1 MHELSVAQQLVELVS
16 AELGDDFVS
25 QVRSVR
31 LRLGPLSGV
40 VTPALLFAY
49 DAATEGTPL
58 AGSVREIEE
67 VAPAVFCPRCDAERE
82 LPGIQRLRCPVCR
95 SPEARV
101 VRGRELEVLSVEV
114 SDTFDDPAGSVAS
127 ARAPV
132 RNGARVSRP

>member
-1 MHELSVAQQLVELVS
+1 MHELSVAQRLVELVS
-16 AELGDDFVS
+16 AELGDEFAS

-40 VTPALLFAY
+40 VARALLFAY

-58 AGSVREIEE
+58 AGSVLEIEE
-67 VAPAVFCPRCDAERE
+67 VVPAVFCPKCDAERE

-95 SPEARV
+95 SPDARV

-114 SDTFDDPAGSVAS
+114 SDASDDPAESVAS
-127 ARAPV
+127 ARAADQT
-132 RNGARVSRP
+132 GARAGRR

>member
-1 MHELSVAQQLVELVS
+1 MHELSVARELVGLVS
-16 AELGDDFVS
+16 AELGDDFSS

-40 VTPALLFAY
+40 VARALHFAY
-49 DAATEGTPL
+49 DAAAEGTPL
-58 AGSVREIEE
+58 AGSVLEIEE
-67 VAPAVFCPRCDAERE
+67 AAPAVFCPRCDAERE

-114 SDTFDDPAGSVAS
+114 NDTFDDPAGSVAS
-127 ARAPV
+127 PRAPG
-132 RNGARVSRP
+132 RNGARASRP